1 MKALILV
8 KRLRLC
14 HVLVR
19 LPCLL
24 STFPLHKQFQAAVIQ
39 PPVATDLLYQE
50 LFLPAVVANHWGER
64 PRTVVNMTSWFMHRD
79 PVAFPDP
86 ETFDLERWLD
96 VKRAHFRDKFLLRP

>member
-19 LPCLL
+19 LPFLL

-39 PPVATDLLYQE
+39 PPI
-50 LFLPAVVANHWGER
+50 AVR
-64 PRTVVNMTSWFMHRD
+64 
-79 PVAFPDP
+79 
-86 ETFDLERWLD
+86 L
-96 VKRAHFRDKFLLRP
+96 